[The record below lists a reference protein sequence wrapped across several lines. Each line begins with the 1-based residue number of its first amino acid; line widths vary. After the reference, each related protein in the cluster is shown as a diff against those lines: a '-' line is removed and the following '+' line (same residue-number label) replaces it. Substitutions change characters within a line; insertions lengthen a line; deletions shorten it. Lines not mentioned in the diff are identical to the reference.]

1 VADQQYTLNA
11 EGEPTE
17 AIMNVPLGA
26 GMIKYNYDM
35 AGRLTDA
42 NYGGENHLTYNY
54 DVTNNLLSRSGST
67 PLAPAQ
73 IEDSYTYDA
82 ACQISSAGYEYDA
95 RSRQT
100 AAPGKTFAYDGASR
114 LTSVTA
120 DGSTATLTYNGLG
133 DLRTRTV
140 GGTTTHH
147 YHNYALGLDPIV
159 AEKAGTAYKRFY
171 VYTPGGSLLY
181 SIDPATGQV
190 RFYHF
195 DRVGSTIF
203 LTDGAG
209 AVSDAYAY
217 DPYGELLGHTGA
229 SDQPFTFVGRYG
241 VRYERVGGLHDMR
254 ARAYD
259 PATARFLTRDPIWP
273 VLRDLQS
280 LNPYQYAAQNP
291 VRYVDP
297 GGESI
302 GTIVGKWVIGKI
314 IGFPLSFIGQIFD
327 ARRSAGGP
335 GDTLPPVTPAMR
347 EVYRKQHQR
356 IEAMKAFD
364 VVLIQEAIKQ
374 YIIQRSVGGNNLIES
389 LTPSQVKKFTGEL
402 IGYEGVSY
410 FRSSKERIIFGILE
424 GENLQKTRVF
434 IWSPDRR
441 VDRGW
446 KISSSYKWYY
456 MGRIKNLLPGIKD
469 ADDLRYAPFKPINYR
484 QRIKSTITP
493 SAREAPGK
501 FLPIIKITDIEVLG

>member
-1 VADQQYTLNA
+1 
-11 EGEPTE
+11 
-17 AIMNVPLGA
+17 
-26 GMIKYNYDM
+26 
-35 AGRLTDA
+35 
-42 NYGGENHLTYNY
+42 LTYNY

-100 AAPGKTFAYDGASR
+100 AAPGKNFAYDGASR

-120 DGSTATLTYNGLG
+120 DGSTATFTYNGLG

-140 GGTTTHH
+140 DGTTTHY
-147 YHNYALGLDPIV
+147 YHNYGVGLAPIV
-159 AEKAGTAYKRFY
+159 AEVTETEGQEDKETRSVSPSPRLPLSVSQYKRFY
-171 VYTPGGSLLY
+171 VYTPGGALLY

-190 RFYHF
+190 CFYHF
-195 DRVGSTIF
+195 DRVGSTLF

-217 DPYGELLGHTGA
+217 GPYGELLGHTGT
-229 SDQPFTFVGRYG
+229 SDQPFTYVGRYG
-241 VRYERVGGLHDMR
+241 VRYEPVGNLYDMR

-297 GGESI
+297 GGESL
-302 GTIVGKWVIGKI
+302 GTIVGKLVIGKI
-314 IGFPLSFIGQIFD
+314 IGFPLSFKGQIFD

-402 IGYEGVSY
+402 IGYERVSY

-434 IWSPDRR
+434 SWSPDRR
-441 VDRGW
+441 LSRSGR
-446 KISSSYKWYY
+446 ISSSCAWYD
-456 MGRIKNLLPGIKD
+456 MGQIGEILPGIKD
-469 ADDLRYAPFKPINYR
+469 ADDLRYAPSKPINYR
-484 QRIKSTITP
+484 QLIQSAITP

-501 FLPIIKITDIEVLG
+501 ILPIIKITDIEVLG